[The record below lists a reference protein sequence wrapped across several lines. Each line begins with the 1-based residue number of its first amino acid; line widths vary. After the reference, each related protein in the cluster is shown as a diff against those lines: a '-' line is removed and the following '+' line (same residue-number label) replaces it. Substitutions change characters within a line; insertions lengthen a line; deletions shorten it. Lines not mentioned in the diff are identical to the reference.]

1 MRQNNTI
8 FICAGEASGD
18 VLGASVAKELH
29 QLDPTIKI
37 NGMGGD
43 AMRNAGVNTI
53 IDCKDVSAMGITAV
67 IANLRNIL
75 RAKRTI
81 KKFLRKERPE
91 LIILIDFADFNL
103 RLAKIAD
110 GLGIKVLF
118 YVSPKVWVWRKGRI
132 KKIKKYVDHMAL
144 LFPFEKKIYDEA
156 GVPATFVGHPMVQ
169 NTKPSMSRDATY
181 EALSLNQELPI
192 VGLFPGSRRGEIRYL
207 LPIIIEACLLIKK
220 RIPLAQFALP
230 VASTINYEMIE
241 TAVSNDIHLITE
253 HNYEL
258 MNICTAAIATS
269 GTVTLELGLFAVPMI
284 VIYKFPKLT
293 YWMARILIR
302 SVKYFGLCN
311 IIAEKEVA
319 KELLQDKVTAEA
331 ISEEICHIIEDE
343 TYGQQKRIDMA
354 CIRDKLD
361 TKNSAKETAELAICL
376 MAEL

>member
-8 FICAGEASGD
+8 FISAGEASGD
-18 VLGASVAKELH
+18 VLGASVTEELLE
-29 QLDPTIKI
+29 LDPTIKI

-43 AMRNAGVNTI
+43 AMRAAGVNTI
-53 IDCKDVSAMGITAV
+53 VDCKDVSAMGITAV

-75 RAKRTI
+75 RAKRII
-81 KKFLRKERPE
+81 KKYLFDEKPD

-110 GLGIKVLF
+110 GFGIKVLF

-144 LFPFEKKIYDEA
+144 LFPFEKKIYDDA
-156 GVPATFVGHPMVQ
+156 GIPATFVGHPMVQ
-169 NTKPSMSRDATY
+169 NTKPNMSRDDTF
-181 EALSLNQELPI
+181 EALSLNPELPVI
-192 VGLFPGSRRGEIRYL
+192 GLFPGSRHGEIRYL
-207 LPIIIEACLLIKK
+207 LPIIIEACLLIKQ

-230 VASTINYEMIE
+230 VASTINYSMIE

-293 YWMARILIR
+293 YWMARILVR
-302 SVKYFGLCN
+302 SVKHFGLCN

-331 ISEEICHIIEDE
+331 ICEEICHIIEDE
-343 TYGQQKRIDMA
+343 TYGQKKRIDMA
-354 CIRDKLD
+354 CIKDKLD

-376 MAEL
+376 MNEL